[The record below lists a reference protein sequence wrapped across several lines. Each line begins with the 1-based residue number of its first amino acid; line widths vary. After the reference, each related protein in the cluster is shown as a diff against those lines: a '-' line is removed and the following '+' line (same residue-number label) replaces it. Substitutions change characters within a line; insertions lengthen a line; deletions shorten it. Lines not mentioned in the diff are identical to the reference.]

1 MNTVNLEK
9 LYSTDIVKALMKEL
23 EGVSNIHS
31 VPAIEKVVVNVG
43 VGKIAS
49 NRRLRATSKKTEKEL
64 VEDIA
69 DMLQQITGQKP
80 QVIISKKSIAG
91 FKLRAGNV
99 VGLSVTLRGQRMYD
113 LLARLINI
121 GLPRTRDFRGVK
133 KKAVDKEGNLTVG
146 IRDMTVF
153 PELAS
158 ALFSFGCQITLV
170 TNTANKEHAF
180 VLYNK
185 IGIPFEKDNT

>member
-1 MNTVNLEK
+1 MSTVNLEK
-9 LYSTDIVKALMKEL
+9 LYNTDIVKTLLKEL
-23 EGVSNIHS
+23 EGVSNVHS
-31 VPAIEKVVVNVG
+31 VPAVKKVVVNVG

-49 NRRLRATSKKTEKEL
+49 NRRLRATSKKTEQDL

-99 VGLSVTLRGQRMYD
+99 VGLSVTLRGRRMYD
-113 LLARLINI
+113 LLARLINV

-158 ALFSFGCQITLV
+158 ALFSFGCQITVV
-170 TNTANKEHAF
+170 TNTTNKEHAY

-185 IGIPFEKDNT
+185 LGIPFEKDNT

>member
-1 MNTVNLEK
+1 MSSVNLEK
-9 LYSTDIVKALMKEL
+9 LYTTDICKALLKEL
-23 EGVSNIHS
+23 DGVSNIHS
-31 VPAIEKVVVNVG
+31 VPAVEKVVVNVG

-49 NRRLRATSKKTEKEL
+49 MRRLRATSKKTEQDL

-99 VGLSVTLRGQRMYD
+99 VGLSVTLRGKRMYD
-113 LLARLINI
+113 LLARLMNV
-121 GLPRTRDFRGVK
+121 GLPRTRDFRGIK

-170 TNTANKEHAF
+170 TNTNNKEHAYA
-180 VLYNK
+180 LYDK

>member
-1 MNTVNLEK
+1 MSVVNLEK
-9 LYSTDIVKALMKEL
+9 LYTTDIVKSLTKEL
-23 EGVSNIHS
+23 EGVSNVHS
-31 VPAIEKVVVNVG
+31 VPAVEKIVVNVG

-49 NRRLRATSKKTEKEL
+49 TRRLRATSKKTEEDL

-69 DMLQQITGQKP
+69 EMLQHITGQKP
-80 QVIISKKSIAG
+80 LVIISKKSIAG

-99 VGLSVTLRGQRMYD
+99 VGLTVTLRGQRMYD
-113 LLARLINI
+113 LLSRLINV

-133 KKAVDKEGNLTVG
+133 RKAVDKEGNLTVG
-146 IRDMTVF
+146 VRDMTVF

-170 TNTANKEHAF
+170 TNTKNREHAYA
-180 VLYNK
+180 LYEK
-185 IGIPFEKDNT
+185 LGMPFEKNNT

>member
-1 MNTVNLEK
+1 MSVVNLEK
-9 LYSTDIVKALMKEL
+9 MYNTDICKALIKEL
-23 EGVSNIHS
+23 DGVSNIHS
-31 VPAIEKVVVNVG
+31 VPAVEKIVVNVG
-43 VGKIAS
+43 VGRIAS
-49 NRRLRATSKKTEKEL
+49 TRRLRATSKKTEYDL

-69 DMLQQITGQKP
+69 DMVQHITGQKP
-80 QVIISKKSIAG
+80 VVVISKKSIAG

-99 VGLSVTLRGQRMYD
+99 VGLRVTLRGQKMYD
-113 LLARLINI
+113 LLARLINV

-170 TNTANKEHAF
+170 TNTANREHAYA
-180 VLYNK
+180 LYHK
-185 IGIPFEKDNT
+185 LGVPFEKDKT

>member
-1 MNTVNLEK
+1 MSVVNLEK
-9 LYSTDIVKALMKEL
+9 LYNTDICKDLLKEL

-49 NRRLRATSKKTEKEL
+49 TRRLRATSKKTEQDL

-99 VGLSVTLRGQRMYD
+99 VGLSVTLRGSRMYD
-113 LLARLINI
+113 LLARLINV

-158 ALFSFGCQITLV
+158 ALFSFGCQINVV
-170 TNTANKEHAF
+170 TNTSDRDHAF

-185 IGIPFEKDNT
+185 LGIPFEKDNT

>member
-1 MNTVNLEK
+1 MSTVNLEK
-9 LYSTDIVKALMKEL
+9 LYNTDIVKTLLKEL
-23 EGVSNIHS
+23 EGVSNVHS
-31 VPAIEKVVVNVG
+31 VPAVEKVVVNVG

-49 NRRLRATSKKTEKEL
+49 NRRLRATSKKTEQDL

-99 VGLSVTLRGQRMYD
+99 VGLSVTLRGRRMYD
-113 LLARLINI
+113 LLARLINV

-158 ALFSFGCQITLV
+158 ALFSFGCQITVV
-170 TNTANKEHAF
+170 TNTTNKEHAY

-185 IGIPFEKDNT
+185 LGIPFEKDNT